1 MRSRCALVLI
11 ALFLTADAGCTCD
24 AQEFLSGWFDRSDR
38 AKAGQPHW
46 MTPVVT
52 VTPRLEQEFR
62 TDFVV
67 QGTAAGSELVN
78 FGNSKGLEL
87 IPSEHVELIL
97 NVPPYLQHNEARL
110 HDGFGDVSFLGKY
123 RIVAAN
129 ENRGNYILTLF
140 LVASIPTGSYING
153 ARAGIITP
161 TIAAGKGWGKF
172 DLQSTLG
179 VGLPTS
185 HAGTIGHAIVFN
197 TTFQYH
203 VAKLWPEFEVNST
216 FWRGGTQAG
225 KKQTFLTPGVVLGRF
240 KVHGRLLMALGA
252 GFQIAA
258 THYHNYNHAW
268 VVTVRFPF

>member
-1 MRSRCALVLI
+1 
-11 ALFLTADAGCTCD
+11 
-24 AQEFLSGWFDRSDR
+24 
-38 AKAGQPHW
+38 
-46 MTPVVT
+46 
-52 VTPRLEQEFR
+52 
-62 TDFVV
+62 
-67 QGTAAGSELVN
+67 
-78 FGNSKGLEL
+78 
-87 IPSEHVELIL
+87 VELIL

-123 RIVAAN
+123 RILARN
-129 ENRGNYILTLF
+129 EDRGNYILTLF
-140 LVASIPTGSYING
+140 LVASIPTGSYTNG
-153 ARAGIITP
+153 ARGGIITP

-172 DLQSTLG
+172 DVQSTLG

-185 HAGTIGHAIVFN
+185 HARTIGHAVVFN

-225 KKQTFLTPGVVLGRF
+225 KKQTFLTPGLVLGRF

-258 THYHNYNHAW
+258 THYRNYNHAW